1 MFEYL
6 SKLFF
11 KYSNSTKEPCIVT
24 LGAGEVVVWSRCPR
38 DFPFYVMDDDKDAGV
53 RRKIIMTMMMMM
65 MMMMMMTR

>member
-1 MFEYL
+1 ML
-6 SKLFF
+6 
-11 KYSNSTKEPCIVT
+11 T

-65 MMMMMMTR
+65 TMTR